1 MPGIHYLAYGSNLH
15 PLRLAERAPSA
26 RHLGVVVLS
35 GRRVVF
41 QKRGRDGS
49 GKCSLVADIAG
60 EGPAFGVLYE
70 IDGREKRRLDAVE
83 GPGYEVS
90 PLEVTL
96 GGTTYPAYTYVASP
110 SGIDP
115 SLRPPTQAATS
126 SARDVASP
134 SGIDPSLRPYDW
146 YQRLVLAG
154 ARHHA
159 LPPAYVS
166 QLGAVA
172 AIPDPDPRRRARN
185 EGLLARMGERLP
197 DGPARPLTAGSV
209 V

>member
-15 PLRLAERAPSA
+15 PLRLAERTPSA
-26 RHLGVVVLS
+26 RPLGVVVLS

-41 QKRGRDGS
+41 HKRGRDGS

-90 PLEVTL
+90 PLQVTL

-110 SGIDP
+110 SD
-115 SLRPPTQAATS
+115 
-126 SARDVASP
+126 
-134 SGIDPSLRPYDW
+134 IDPSLRPYDW

-154 ARHHA
+154 ARHHR
-159 LPPAYVS
+159 LPAAYVS

-172 AIPDPDPRRRARN
+172 AIPDPDRPRRARN

-197 DGPARPLTAGSV
+197 DGPARPLTAGSLV
-209 V
+209 